1 MVLKPYF
8 PAKCLV
14 FSYPPSKKIQ
24 QVLDI
29 SNLNKQ
35 FYQLNTIQKKK
46 VLSTMA
52 RKKNEVLE
60 QPENAPVKKPRKV
73 VSGPIRDKEKTKRR
87 LVATV
92 GKVLQKYTYSGLTIT
107 NIAKESGLNPK
118 LIYLYFG
125 SLDGLIEQ
133 YILEKDF
140 WSAKSKTQLTE
151 LLENPEKLGAAET
164 NEVFQVQFDSFLK
177 DKSIQ
182 RIIHWEMG
190 MKSKLLRKV
199 ADDREEVGD
208 NLLKYLDPKFE
219 DTDVDIR
226 ATLAIILGGIYYL
239 TLHAKNNGSTV
250 SGIDINEDEGRERIE
265 KTIERLI
272 LRDFEDAENQK
283 KKRAAKKK

>member
-1 MVLKPYF
+1 
-8 PAKCLV
+8 
-14 FSYPPSKKIQ
+14 
-24 QVLDI
+24 
-29 SNLNKQ
+29 
-35 FYQLNTIQKKK
+35 
-46 VLSTMA
+46 MA

-60 QPENAPVKKPRKV
+60 QSENVPVKKPRKV

-125 SLDGLIEQ
+125 SLDGLIEE

-140 WSAKSKTQLTE
+140 WSAKSKTQLSE
-151 LLENPEKLGAAET
+151 LLENPSLIGPAET

-199 ADDREEVGD
+199 ADDREDVG
-208 NLLKYLDPKFE
+208 NHLLNFLDPKFKG
-219 DTDVDIR
+219 TGVDIR

-239 TLHAKNNGSTV
+239 TLHAKNNGSTIG
-250 SGIDINEDEGRERIE
+250 GIDINEEEGRERIE
-265 KTIERLI
+265 KAIERLI
-272 LRDFEDAENQK
+272 YRDFEDATGQEKKPATK
-283 KKRAAKKK
+283 KK

>member
-1 MVLKPYF
+1 
-8 PAKCLV
+8 
-14 FSYPPSKKIQ
+14 
-24 QVLDI
+24 
-29 SNLNKQ
+29 
-35 FYQLNTIQKKK
+35 
-46 VLSTMA
+46 MA

-125 SLDGLIEQ
+125 NLDGLIQQ

-140 WSAKSKTQLTE
+140 WSPKSRTQLTE
-151 LLENPEKLGAAET
+151 LMENPDMIGAEET
-164 NEVFQVQFDSFLK
+164 NEVFQGQFDTFLK
-177 DKSIQ
+177 DKTIQ

-190 MKSKLLRKV
+190 MKNKLLKKV
-199 ADDREEVGD
+199 ADDREELGEH
-208 NLLKYLDPKFE
+208 LLSSLDGKFK
-219 DTDVDIR
+219 DSDVDIR

-239 TLHAKNNGSTV
+239 TLHAKNN
-250 SGIDINEDEGRERIE
+250 
-265 KTIERLI
+265 
-272 LRDFEDAENQK
+272 
-283 KKRAAKKK
+283 